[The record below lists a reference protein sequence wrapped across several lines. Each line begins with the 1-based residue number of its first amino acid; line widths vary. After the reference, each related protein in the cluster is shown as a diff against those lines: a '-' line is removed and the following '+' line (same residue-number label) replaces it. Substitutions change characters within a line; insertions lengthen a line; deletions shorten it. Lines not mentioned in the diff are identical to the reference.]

1 MNYRLIGKYMGHIL
15 LVEGI
20 FLLPAI
26 AVSAAYRE
34 PQSARAI
41 AIAAVITLLPGVLLS
56 CIRSHRSISMS

>member
-26 AVSAAYRE
+26 AVSAA
-34 PQSARAI
+34 
-41 AIAAVITLLPGVLLS
+41 
-56 CIRSHRSISMS
+56 